1 MMDLLLEKLI
11 TGIIEKGLG
20 LDTGKVDM
28 NFEKDGMK
36 INIKCDNIKV
46 TMNK

>member
-1 MMDLLLEKLI
+1 MMNLLLEKII
-11 TGIIEKGLG
+11 TEIIKKGLG
-20 LDTGKVDM
+20 IESGKIDT

-36 INIKCDNIKV
+36 INIKCDNVKV